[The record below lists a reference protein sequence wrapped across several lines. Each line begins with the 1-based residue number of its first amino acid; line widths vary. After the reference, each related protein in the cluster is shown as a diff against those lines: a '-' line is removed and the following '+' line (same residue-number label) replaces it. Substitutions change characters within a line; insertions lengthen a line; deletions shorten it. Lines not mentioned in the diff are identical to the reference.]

1 MEKRRVYTLLV
12 AGLLAG
18 AAWPAL
24 LQAQTAQPAGTS
36 ASGASV
42 ATPQTPA
49 PKPNVVF
56 DHKTDSV
63 KIFDLDLEDGQ
74 TFLIHIQNTCPQEF
88 DYPYVAVA
96 RGTQAEAQAQSA
108 KQKLSTHPI
117 TVVYD
122 DRYGGYVFSLVRK
135 ADVAAG
141 SKCEEAE
148 GLTPTTFIVSV
159 REQSWGV
166 SFSGG
171 FTFSGLT
178 SPVYG
183 LRTENNVKR
192 IFRESDKEDDRRLGA
207 ASFVHAFHD
216 GVAWKGL
223 QPALAFGLGINSD
236 NRAEYFLGA
245 GLRLGDKATIN
256 GGLAFG
262 SISRLPNGVTLD
274 TPVTD
279 DNILNNLGSQVVR
292 RYFFAL
298 SYAFIDTRDRL
309 KKPFAADAPTAAP
322 GAATSAKPTSTS
334 DTSQKIVETLAQNA
348 DTYAA
353 IPEMKDTAICRAE
366 VKPGDG
372 NSLVVV
378 LHLKDT
384 AQLAKLPEGVA
395 KRATEELNKRI
406 QASITP
412 NPPTVKQTVTFGQV
426 CK

>member
-1 MEKRRVYTLLV
+1 MDGRRVFAVIV
-12 AGLLAG
+12 AGIVCGIAFPMHLR
-18 AAWPAL
+18 
-24 LQAQTAQPAGTS
+24 AQTPPGGTQGS
-36 ASGASV
+36 AKTEAAAV
-42 ATPQTPA
+42 
-49 PKPNVVF
+49 KPNVLF

-74 TFLIHIQNTCPQEF
+74 QFLVHIVNTCPQEF

-96 RGTQAEAQAQSA
+96 RGTQAEAQAQEA

-122 DRYGGYVFSLVRK
+122 NRYGGYVFSMVRK
-135 ADVAAG
+135 GDVAAG

-148 GLTPTTFIVSV
+148 ALKPATFIVSV
-159 REQSWGV
+159 REQNWGI

-192 IFRESDKEDDRRLGA
+192 IFREPDKEDDRRLGA
-207 ASFVHAFHD
+207 ASFVHVFHD

-223 QPALAFGLGINSD
+223 QPAVAFGLGINSD

-256 GGLAFG
+256 AGLAFG
-262 SISRLPNGVTLD
+262 SIARLPNGVTLD

-279 DNILNNLGSQVVR
+279 DNVLNNLGSQVVR
-292 RYFFAL
+292 RYFFSI
-298 SYAFIDTRDRL
+298 SYGFIDTRDRL
-309 KKPFAADAPTAAP
+309 KKPFAADAP
-322 GAATSAKPTSTS
+322 AATPAAVAQPKPTSGSGTN
-334 DTSQKIVETLAQNA
+334 QKIIETLAQNA

-353 IPEMKDTAICRAE
+353 IPEMKGVAICRAE

-378 LHLKDT
+378 LHVKDPAHLT
-384 AQLAKLPEGVA
+384 SLSASVA
-395 KRATEELNKRI
+395 KRATEELNKRV

-412 NPPTVKQTVTFGQV
+412 NPPALKQALTFGQT
-426 CK
+426 CQ